1 MTEKRVKIE
10 GFWYELPHDVSCI
23 VIPNG
28 NRYEI
33 KRNGNTFGASLVGN
47 VNGGQ
52 E

>member
-1 MTEKRVKIE
+1 MTKKRVKIE
-10 GFWYELPHDVSCI
+10 GVWYELPHYVSYV

-33 KRNGNTFGASLVGN
+33 KRNGNTFEASLVGN
-47 VNGGQ
+47 VNGEQ